1 MVHVAWNLGAC
12 CEESGTGPGSKG
24 GLEGQVGGFQVG
36 LPLVS
41 FKGLLSKHSS
51 L

>member
-24 GLEGQVGGFQVG
+24 GLRGKWGD
-36 LPLVS
+36 
-41 FKGLLSKHSS
+41 FK
-51 L
+51 